1 MLPSLDAQL
10 RHEHI
15 RSLLGKNGN
24 VRVTE
29 LAEDL
34 DVSVVTIRADLGYL
48 EERSELRRN
57 RGGAVQMPPHRNEQA
72 LEVTSLACQDE
83 KERIAKRAAR
93 LIEDNDTIIIDV
105 GSTLTALAQ
114 AFPPDLRNVVV
125 ITNALNIAMILESH
139 PGVTLIVTGGTLRPL
154 QHSLVN
160 PLGGGLLAQVNADKA
175 FIGCNGVHPE
185 KGFTNS
191 NLQEAEIK
199 QAMLAAS
206 ARVYFLAD
214 HTKLNAVST
223 AAIAP
228 LSCAEML
235 ITDNAAAREHLKLL
249 KASGLA
255 VDVA

>member
-15 RSLLGKNGN
+15 RARLSKNGN

-48 EERSELRRN
+48 EDRSELRRN
-57 RGGAVQMPPHRNEQA
+57 RGGAVQMPPHRNEQS
-72 LEVTSLACQDE
+72 LEVTSLTCHDE

-93 LIEDNDTIIIDV
+93 LIEDNDTVIIDV
-105 GSTLTALAQ
+105 GSTLTALAE

-125 ITNALNIAMILESH
+125 ITNAINIAMILENH
-139 PGVTLIVTGGTLRPL
+139 PGVTVIVTGGTLRPL

-160 PLGGGLLAQVNADKA
+160 PLGGGLLSQVNADKA

-199 QAMLAAS
+199 QAMLTAS

-235 ITDNAAAREHLKLL
+235 ITDNGAAREHLKLL

>member
-139 PGVTLIVTGGTLRPL
+139 PGVTVIVTGGTLRPL

-249 KASGLA
+249 KAGGLA